1 MGVSTFFIKEINGE
15 QQLQSLEH
23 SLSRLAGVERALI
36 DTDDNEIKIEYNEK
50 EIDLRQIVQNIENSG
65 FQIK

>member
-23 SLSRLAGVERALI
+23 SLTSLAGVERALI
-36 DTDDNEIKIEYNEK
+36 DTNDNEIKIEYNETK
-50 EIDLRQIVQNIENSG
+50 IDLRQIAQNIENNG